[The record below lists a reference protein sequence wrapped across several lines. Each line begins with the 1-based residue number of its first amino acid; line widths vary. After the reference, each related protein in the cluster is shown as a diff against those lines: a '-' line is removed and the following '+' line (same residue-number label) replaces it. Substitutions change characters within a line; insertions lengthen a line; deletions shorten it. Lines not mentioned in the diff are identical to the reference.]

1 MEKVKLTAKQA
12 QEVMKTD
19 GKEWLLNA
27 IFKTIR
33 QAAEHGEDKI
43 VWDFA
48 PNFEVADEIKGIL
61 YDMGYMIGENGDID
75 NFVCEISWGYDN
87 FEDFIADVSKKWND
101 FSQAEKEDSA
111 TAISSAEK
119 LAHISKTQGRAYL
132 LTEARRAIM
141 QAAYIGRGSTVID
154 LLDAS
159 IENIN
164 WLSDQL
170 KNDGFD
176 VSYLNDKHA
185 FKIGI

>member
-43 VWDFA
+43 VWDFT
-48 PNFEVADEIKGIL
+48 PNFEVADEIKDIL
-61 YDMGYMIGENGDID
+61 YDMGYTIGENGDID

-87 FEDFIADVSKKWND
+87 FEDFITDVSEKWDD
-101 FSQAEKEDSA
+101 FSQAEKEELA

-119 LAHISKTQGRAYL
+119 LTHISKTKGRAYL

-141 QAAYIGRGSTVID
+141 QAAYIGRNSTIID
-154 LLDAS
+154 LLNIS
-159 IENIN
+159 LNNIN
-164 WLSDQL
+164 WLFDQL
-170 KNDGFD
+170 KNDGFN
-176 VSYLNDKHA
+176 VSYLNDEHA
-185 FKIGI
+185 ARITF